1 MLSFRKRQVFS
12 TRSFETGQAHLV
24 RPIADP
30 LEGLVVLAFG
40 SCRVAAECLANGSR
54 AVDWCDGSSLWA
66 APGGGGDPVG
76 FAAFGPCGYGS
87 GAAGGGGAGGGP
99 RFGRGWGPGGGGG
112 GGGGCRRVGGAGTP
126 AGGGGDV
133 GVGGCV

>member
-87 GAAGGGGAGGGP
+87 GAAGGEAGWGGAALSARRGAGG
-99 RFGRGWGPGGGGG
+99 RWGGGGSG
-112 GGGGCRRVGGAGTP
+112 PGRRERG
-126 AGGGGDV
+126 
-133 GVGGCV
+133 